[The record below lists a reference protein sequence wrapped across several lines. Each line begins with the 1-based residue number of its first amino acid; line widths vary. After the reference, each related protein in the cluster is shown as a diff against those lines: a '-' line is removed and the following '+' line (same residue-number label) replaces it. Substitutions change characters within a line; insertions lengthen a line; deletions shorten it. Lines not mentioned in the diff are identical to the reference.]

1 MKTYSIAAIVFLL
14 FAFSACD
21 QNQSIEPSYDF
32 IKFDS
37 EGEPLILSKEYGLPS
52 IYYKRDNQDQLGLI
66 LQDEQNRFLVEI
78 HLMNSDILT
87 KSYPYTFNNQNIDDG
102 YSTMQL
108 IDLRELAYRNI
119 RQDTV
124 FGKTDSVNY
133 KISSFDNF
141 TLTVNSFD
149 DKILRG
155 EFRGELKTSTGKS
168 KIVSNGQFKIKI
180 DFVTSY

>member
-1 MKTYSIAAIVFLL
+1 MKTYYIATFAFLL

-21 QNQSIEPSYDF
+21 QNQGIEPSYDF

-37 EGEPLILSKEYGLPS
+37 DGESLILSKEYGVPS
-52 IYYKRDNQDQLGLI
+52 IYYKRDSQDQLGLI

-78 HLMNSDILT
+78 YLMNSDILN
-87 KSYPYTFNNQNIDDG
+87 KRYPYTFNNQNVAEG
-102 YSTMQL
+102 YSTIQL
-108 IDLRELAYRNI
+108 IDLRELVYRNI

-124 FGKTDSVNY
+124 FGKTDNVNY
-133 KISSFDNF
+133 KTSSIDNF

-149 DKILRG
+149 DKVLRG

-168 KIVSNGQFKIKI
+168 KIVSNGQFKVKT